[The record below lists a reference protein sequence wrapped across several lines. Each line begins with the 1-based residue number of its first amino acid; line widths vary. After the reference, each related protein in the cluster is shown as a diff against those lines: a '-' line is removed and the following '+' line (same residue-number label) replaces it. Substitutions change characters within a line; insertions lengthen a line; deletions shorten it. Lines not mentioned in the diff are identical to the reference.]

1 MVQKEK
7 TKNYLL
13 SLVRSAVASAHVIPL
28 VPGKKTRM
36 IMMETSGSFDIRSH
50 FPAKNVS
57 EEENNMI
64 TFWCD
69 ISKF

>member
-7 TKNYLL
+7 TKKCLL

-28 VPGKKTRM
+28 VPGKKRM
-36 IMMETSGSFDIRSH
+36 IMIETIGSFDIRSH

-64 TFWCD
+64 TFGP
-69 ISKF
+69 I